1 MKASSFISV
10 IICSFGPYINLPL
23 LKLNFSV
30 ASKLRET
37 DLILVSLGSEQLK
50 INVLSLFPPIY
61 CEFISLI
68 SSSLHAKYFAAE
80 DQNLSFRYAC
90 FVVWSLTKI
99 LVTYVLDK
107 KPLPLKGSASKLI
120 TWSKAVRSNSSNE
133 VIPSKAR
140 LPMCWR
146 LFGKTNLSDSISL
159 HDQKASA
166 PISSKPSLKLMP
178 IISLLV
184 RNEPREFL

>member
-23 LKLNFSV
+23 SKLNFSV

-68 SSSLHAKYFAAE
+68 SSSLHAKYFAAQDIDTFYE
-80 DQNLSFRYAC
+80 F
-90 FVVWSLTKI
+90 
-99 LVTYVLDK
+99 
-107 KPLPLKGSASKLI
+107 
-120 TWSKAVRSNSSNE
+120 
-133 VIPSKAR
+133 
-140 LPMCWR
+140 M
-146 LFGKTNLSDSISL
+146 KTNRRGTMKNISDKYNGSL
-159 HDQKASA
+159 
-166 PISSKPSLKLMP
+166 
-178 IISLLV
+178 V
-184 RNEPREFL
+184 NNN